1 MNRITDCMCCL
12 LTACVTVGGADCAV
26 TVSHLQWLQR
36 ELLARKQEEERW
48 RDIPEWKKA
57 LILEKEKKK
66 QEEMV
71 SNQLIDITLFI
82 HWRSTATLSLNVCVV
97 VSTECCKKYPNK
109 KLRYHWLSFARRI
122 CALYNGVAT
131 DSLKT
136 RSSHVC
142 YHYALVF

>member
-1 MNRITDCMCCL
+1 
-12 LTACVTVGGADCAV
+12 
-26 TVSHLQWLQR
+26 LQR

-82 HWRSTATLSLNVCVV
+82 H
-97 VSTECCKKYPNK
+97 
-109 KLRYHWLSFARRI
+109 
-122 CALYNGVAT
+122 
-131 DSLKT
+131 
-136 RSSHVC
+136 
-142 YHYALVF
+142 